1 MPNESTSTMSSPDIT
16 NSYLYLSTDRPDP
29 DGITDDLS
37 SADNDTS
44 LMMELANQ
52 FDSSPMTSLRKSF
65 QNIAISD
72 APTTR
77 GDKGRSLPTH
87 STPLPLKQPLLPTD
101 DGNETERLFRL
112 YQPMVDEELRQYIHK
127 VVNAKQRPS
136 VSTTTTR
143 LQKSLESIDEADD
156 ENKKESS
163 VDDGAGSEGSAS
175 LNGADGVAPTGMTNI
190 ASPDTTPP
198 NSRDYTEEK
207 TTAISDSESDYDTS
221 YVPKSIKSK
230 LNSPDVEE
238 QIPIGLHPRGEDDD
252 SQNRVIAEL
261 RQTIEQQSLQLKA
274 LHKENMDLRIQN
286 GDLELRLMGNLHE
299 RSRLVAEVEPEKA
312 AHDDLNE
319 RVLLAK
325 CDEWKR
331 ENDKLK
337 WKLDTAKK
345 CSTEMANEIAYLH
358 KLLEDK
364 HKLDQL
370 VDEVARLQ
378 AQIGDSN
385 KLVRSTTVQPQFRAY
400 YLKYKLDDID
410 AMTKVDLSNLV
421 KNISLTLMV
430 GQVAT
435 LPEAII
441 KIGQVLKISSLFM
454 DRVHGIVYDDKSID
468 VNTPSTYI
476 RPPHNADDLLK
487 LEHCLRKLAQLIRQN
502 YGQ

>member
-1 MPNESTSTMSSPDIT
+1 MPNESAAAMSSPDIT

-29 DGITDDLS
+29 DGITDDLL

-44 LMMELANQ
+44 LMMELANK

-65 QNIAISD
+65 QNIALSD

-77 GDKGRSLPTH
+77 GDNGRSLPTH
-87 STPLPLKQPLLPTD
+87 STPLPPKKPHLPAD

-136 VSTTTTR
+136 VSTTVTR
-143 LQKSLESIDEADD
+143 LQETLESIDEADD
-156 ENKKESS
+156 DNKKELSAE
-163 VDDGAGSEGSAS
+163 DGAGSEGSPS
-175 LNGADGVAPTGMTNI
+175 LNGADGVAPAGMTNI

-198 NSRDYTEEK
+198 NSRDYAEEK
-207 TTAISDSESDYDTS
+207 TTAISDSESDYDIS

-238 QIPIGLHPRGEDDD
+238 QSPIGLHPRGEHDDL
-252 SQNRVIAEL
+252 QTRVIAEL
-261 RQTIEQQSLQLKA
+261 RRSIEQQSLQLQA
-274 LHKENMDLRIQN
+274 LRKENMDLRIQN
-286 GDLELRLMGNLHE
+286 GELELRLMGNIHE
-299 RSRLVAEVEPEKA
+299 SSRLVAEVEPEVVA
-312 AHDDLNE
+312 SDDLNE
-319 RVLLAK
+319 RVLRAK

-337 WKLDTAKK
+337 WKLDTVKK
-345 CSTEMANEIAYLH
+345 CSSEMANEIEYLR
-358 KLLEDK
+358 KLVEDK
-364 HKLDQL
+364 NKMDQL
-370 VDEVARLQ
+370 GDEVARLQ

-400 YLKYKLDDID
+400 YLKYELDDID

-435 LPEAII
+435 LPRAII

-454 DRVHGIVYDDKSID
+454 DRVHGIVYDGKSIG

-476 RPPHNADDLLK
+476 RPPHNADDPLK